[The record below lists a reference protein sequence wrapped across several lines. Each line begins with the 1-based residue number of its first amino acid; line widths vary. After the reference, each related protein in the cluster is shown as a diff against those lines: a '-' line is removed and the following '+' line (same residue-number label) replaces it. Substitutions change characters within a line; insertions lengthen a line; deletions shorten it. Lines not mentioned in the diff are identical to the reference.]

1 MLGLITIF
9 ALGLTLTPAP
19 GPSDLLPNEEGF
31 LGVLGTHSAKPLKPG
46 ALILGGADRVL
57 MGLSIVN
64 GGKSVLPG
72 QNFKLEDCLVNS
84 ENNFLSLGLGYGF
97 DVALEIPMYYE
108 YTPGFPDHTEILD
121 AGDIAFLIKSKLPM
135 NVRFT
140 SLAILT
146 ELSAPTSSSRGVLPK
161 KVGYIPAND
170 LFPNES
176 VHPMGLN
183 VPRLGA
189 GGAITVDLSELTDG
203 NEALLHLN
211 ILANRSLASSKED
224 PLGTMRIAL
233 AAEIAPTRSFRLEAE
248 LRHETLLAQV
258 TELFHPRAQTVTLSL
273 GLGMAVGRSFSLQG
287 GIVMAPPA
295 WNSLETIT
303 VVSPSGEGRLQYRIY
318 PTASVFLGMAWQG
331 FPMRRD
337 TDRDGVPDSK
347 DNCPTIPED
356 QDGFQDTD
364 GCPDGDNDGDGIPDE
379 LDQCPYATE
388 DFDGFED
395 RDGCP
400 DVDNDRDGI
409 LEGRDA
415 CPNDAEDK
423 DGFQDSDGCPELDN
437 DQDGITDLQDKCP
450 MQPENK
456 NGIDDADGCP
466 EQDTDGD
473 GIQDMLDKC
482 PNEKEII
489 NFYQDEDGCPDER
502 PEAIRDGVLQGIDF
516 MPGTAD
522 LLATSDT
529 ILVHLAFKLKA
540 FLGTEIEI
548 QAHLD
553 DRAGPRAKELT
564 EARAEAV
571 ADALNKL
578 GIDLRRMK
586 RTGYGYSR
594 PLVPNRTAKGRA
606 ANRRIEIKR
615 LN

>member
-1 MLGLITIF
+1 MLGLLSIL
-9 ALGLTLTPAP
+9 ALGLALPSAP
-19 GPSDLLPNEEGF
+19 GPSDLLPNENGF
-31 LGVLGTHSAKPLKPG
+31 LGVLGTHSAKPLKTG
-46 ALILGGADRVL
+46 ALILGGFDRAL
-57 MGLSIVN
+57 MDLSLVN
-64 GGKSVLPG
+64 GGKSVSPG
-72 QNFKLEDCLVNS
+72 QNFQLEDCVVHL

-97 DVALEIPMYYE
+97 DLALEIPMYYE
-108 YTPGFPDHTEILD
+108 YTPGFPEHSEILD
-121 AGDIAFLIKSKLPM
+121 AGDIAVLIKSKLPW
-135 NVRFT
+135 NLRFT
-140 SLAILT
+140 SLALLT
-146 ELSAPTSSSRGVLPK
+146 ELTAPTSSSRGILPK
-161 KVGYIPAND
+161 EIAFIPAD
-170 LFPNES
+170 GVFPNRTA
-176 VHPMGLN
+176 HPMGLD

-189 GGAITVDLSELTDG
+189 GSALTVDLSELTDG
-203 NEALLHLN
+203 NEALLHMN
-211 ILANRSLASSKED
+211 VFATRSLAAPDQD
-224 PLGTMRIAL
+224 PMGTLRLSI
-233 AAEIAPTRSFRLEAE
+233 AAEISPTPGFRLETE
-248 LRHETLLAQV
+248 FKHETLLAQL
-258 TELFHPRAQTVTLSL
+258 TDFFQPRAQTVTLSL
-273 GLGMAVGRSFSLQG
+273 GLGMAVGRSFSMQCGVVL
-287 GIVMAPPA
+287 APPA
-295 WNSLETIT
+295 WNSLDTIAIF
-303 VVSPSGEGRLQYRIY
+303 SPAGESKLQYRIY

-356 QDGFQDTD
+356 LDGIQDTD

-379 LDQCPYATE
+379 LDKCPYAAE

-400 DVDNDRDGI
+400 DVDNDQDGI

-415 CPNDAEDK
+415 CPNDPEDK
-423 DGFQDSDGCPELDN
+423 DGFQDEDGCPDLDN
-437 DQDGITDLQDKCP
+437 DQDGIPDLQDKCP
-450 MQPENK
+450 MQPENR
-456 NGIDDADGCP
+456 NGIEDADGCP

-502 PEAIRDGVLQGIDF
+502 PEPIRDGVLPGIDF
-516 MPGTAD
+516 TPGTAE
-522 LLATSDT
+522 LLPTADT
-529 ILVHLAFKLKA
+529 ILVQLAFRLKA
-540 FLGTEIEI
+540 FPGTEIEI

-553 DRAGPRAKELT
+553 DRAGRQAKELT

-586 RTGYGYSR
+586 RSGYGYSH